1 MIQSEQQRYGLKIC
15 ENELLLL
22 GVFIGKNQSQCN
34 ELNWRG
40 KINKGSA
47 AKTYNKALIGQP
59 CLIPFLIE
67 KYLVKKPLHFTELF
81 ISL

>member
-1 MIQSEQQRYGLKIC
+1 MFLISVIAQSGIDVTNNVYHNLQQRYGLKIC

-40 KINKGSA
+40 KINNVE
-47 AKTYNKALIGQP
+47 T
-59 CLIPFLIE
+59 FLLPYQIKE
-67 KYLVKKPLHFTELF
+67 Y
-81 ISL
+81 